1 MAKKYHG
8 DLDFMNLLDQEDRE
22 RFLEKSEEV
31 QERAITENKIAK
43 EDQKLWEKDAGIS
56 QLADRIASKS
66 FQG

>member
-8 DLDFMNLLDQEDRE
+8 DLDFMNRLDKGDRE
-22 RFLEKSEEV
+22 RFLAQPKEV
-31 QERAITENKIAK
+31 QERAITENKLAK
-43 EDQKLWEKDAGIS
+43 EDQKLLEKGAGVS

>member
-8 DLDFMNLLDQEDRE
+8 DLDFMNLLDQEDKE
-22 RFLEKSEEV
+22 RFLEKPEEV

-43 EDQKLWEKDAGIS
+43 EDQKLWEKDAGMS
-56 QLADRIASKS
+56 QLVDRIASKS